1 MCRCADHPYHTLR
14 HIKLRIPGR
23 SYLMRHSFT
32 VCVWACLR
40 WINSFS
46 HVHFI
51 PTSLPLSLCLCIS
64 GFSVLSSF
72 HPPICPGSLFVWRV
86 CFRFLLLSKHAPFSW
101 VRFCHFVRAPGLTPS
116 HTHTH
121 QHMYKHIF
129 QTSWNT
135 IKRLWSIFLQQQWI
149 IWPLL
154 WKKLPVVMNP
164 PKSAVLLFS
173 IKLLRVFQL
182 SVNLSRPPVL
192 VHSLRFH
199 QHWEC
204 PQQAAVFG
212 DRALKV
218 HWTWPAGTKQYTG
231 KVNH

>member
-116 HTHTH
+116 HTHTPAH
-121 QHMYKHIF
+121 VQTHFSNKLKHYKEAMINIFTATMDHM
-129 QTSWNT
+129 T
-135 IKRLWSIFLQQQWI
+135 I
-149 IWPLL
+149 
-154 WKKLPVVMNP
+154 
-164 PKSAVLLFS
+164 
-173 IKLLRVFQL
+173 
-182 SVNLSRPPVL
+182 
-192 VHSLRFH
+192 
-199 QHWEC
+199 
-204 PQQAAVFG
+204 
-212 DRALKV
+212 ALKEV
-218 HWTWPAGTKQYTG
+218 ACSDEPTKVCSSTVLYKTFKSLSAQC
-231 KVNH
+231 